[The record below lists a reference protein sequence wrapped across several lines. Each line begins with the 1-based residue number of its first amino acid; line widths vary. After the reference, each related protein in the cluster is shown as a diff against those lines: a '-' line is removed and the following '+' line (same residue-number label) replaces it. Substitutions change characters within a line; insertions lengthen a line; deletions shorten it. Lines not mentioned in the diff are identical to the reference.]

1 MDTRRE
7 SDPMSPAFAIDKT
20 VAVGELRFHYRD
32 WGGAG
37 SPILLLHDLAGTG
50 HAWDLVAP
58 LLIDAYRAVA
68 LDLPG
73 HGRSEAA
80 ADYAFQTLAADLLA
94 VNQAIGLERP
104 VIVGH
109 GWGARI
115 GLWLAAHHPHT
126 LSGLVMVDGG
136 VEELA
141 DLSGEQVQRQYGP
154 DESQGIALDDFRASI
169 QERAPQGLI
178 TPAVEA
184 ALLASYAVD
193 GDGLVHPH
201 LSDEA
206 HLRILRLVWKQRL
219 SDLYPKVACPLLVLP
234 ARRQSHDPPDRLAR
248 KARAVEGMREALPDA
263 QVVWLEDTIHDAPL
277 QRPHA
282 LAEHIR
288 RFMGIVG

>member
-1 MDTRRE
+1 M
-7 SDPMSPAFAIDKT
+7 PPAFAIDKT
-20 VAVGELRFHYRD
+20 VAVGELRYHYRD

-50 HAWDLVAP
+50 HVWDLVAP
-58 LLIDAYRAVA
+58 LLIDAHRVIA

-80 ADYAFQTLAADLLA
+80 GDYAFQTLAADLLA
-94 VNQAIGLERP
+94 VNTAVGFERP

-109 GWGARI
+109 GWGALI
-115 GLWLAAHHPHT
+115 GLWLAAHRPDA

-141 DLSGEQVQRQYGP
+141 DLSWEQVQRQYGP
-154 DESQGIALDDFRASI
+154 DDTQGIALDDFRASI
-169 QERAPQGLI
+169 QARAPQGLI

-206 HLRILRLVWKQRL
+206 HLRILHVIWKQPL
-219 SDLYPKVACPLLVLP
+219 SDLVAKVACPLLVLP
-234 ARRQSHDPPDRLAR
+234 ARRQSHGPPDRLAR
-248 KARAVEGMREALPDA
+248 KTRAVEQIRETLPDA
-263 QVVWLEDTIHDAPL
+263 QVVWLEDTIHDSPL

-282 LAEHIR
+282 VAEHIR
-288 RFMGIVG
+288 RFMQIVG